1 MAQDYEATIA
11 CGSCGKDYPVP
22 IHQSVNVQRNPEL
35 REALLK
41 GDFFKTVCPDCGFEG
56 DLDYPVTYSDMEHRF
71 IIQYCPTQ
79 ENLEEAKFAMRG
91 QIEALGETFPIDGFK
106 FRIVTSPNKLRE
118 KVMIFEDGLD
128 DRVVEMLKALVMYQM
143 VSQEPDAGISDVF
156 YYSDENCRRIE
167 GVGEIGMAMDFTDEL
182 YESGL
187 SDFPFPEETVNDAL
201 VVDDLWALD
210 ATRRM
215 TGEDQA
221 LEDTDEEE
229 SEAGE

>member
-22 IHQSVNVQRNPEL
+22 IHQSVSVQRNPEL
-35 REALLK
+35 REALLR
-41 GDFFKTVCPDCGFEG
+41 GDFFKTVCPECGFEG
-56 DLDYPVTYSDMEHRF
+56 DLDYPVTYSDMERRF
-71 IIQYCPTQ
+71 IIQYCPNE

-106 FRIVTSPNKLRE
+106 FRIVTSQNKFRE

-143 VSQEPDAGISDVF
+143 VAQEPDAGISDVF
-156 YYSDENCRRIE
+156 YYSDENVRRIE

-187 SDFPFPEETVNDAL
+187 DDFPFSIDTVNDAL

-215 TGEDQA
+215 TGEDPDA
-221 LEDTDEEE
+221 EDTDEGQDPED
-229 SEAGE
+229 

>member
-1 MAQDYEATIA
+1 MAQEYEAMIA
-11 CGSCGKDYPVP
+11 CGSCGSDYPVA
-22 IHQSVNVQRNPEL
+22 IHQSVNAQRSPEL

-41 GDFFKTVCPDCGFEG
+41 GKFFDTVCPECSFEG

-71 IIQYCPTQ
+71 IIQYCPNE

-91 QIEALGETFPIDGFK
+91 QIETLGESFPTDGFR
-106 FRIVTSPNKLRE
+106 FRIVTSQNKLRE

-143 VSQEPDAGISDVF
+143 VAQEPDAGISDVF
-156 YYSDENCRRIE
+156 YYSDEDCRRIE
-167 GVGEIGMAMDFTDEL
+167 GVGEVGMAMDFTDEL
-182 YESGL
+182 YESGEN
-187 SDFPFPEETVNDAL
+187 DFPFTQDSINDSL

-215 TGEDQA
+215 TGEGLDG
-221 LEDTDEEE
+221 EDSEDEQEE
-229 SEAGE
+229 V